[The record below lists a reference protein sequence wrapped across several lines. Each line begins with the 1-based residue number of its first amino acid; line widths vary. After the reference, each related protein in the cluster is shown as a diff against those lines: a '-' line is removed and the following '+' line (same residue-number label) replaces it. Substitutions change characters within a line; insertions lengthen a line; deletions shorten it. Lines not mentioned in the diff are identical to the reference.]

1 MSNRFKYSKQ
11 GKKNTKAKEAGK
23 IRKLVIFVLVL
34 LLAIQP
40 VQADIREDVRQ
51 KGLQYAKPLE
61 VIMVDGPMYV
71 KDDPYYIAEYVE
83 SDSRISASLVYR
95 LSSSTFISDPEII
108 RKLLATKDIKKLI
121 GADPLFYGVGD
132 PAQIIEASKYE
143 TQNARNFA
151 SFASITP
158 EERNILEVYLKDYE
172 NVMNKVANVSAITQ
186 KILYPDDALK
196 ITYQIS
202 QPAIDVKLK
211 EGFSGGH
218 FSYEGFEN
226 LVASYETLYHDY
238 RKLSA
243 DLAAFAGGLPEYQPG
258 AIIREKFE
266 VQITKEGIL
275 DEVRLIEENGNQIKS
290 DIDLRK
296 DILSY
301 HYDEQIMEAQ
311 KRLGKSQ
318 PASTTGII
326 SIITKAIMKIKT
338 LVLGLIGLGAFLFI
352 TGKRRPP
359 KQLYIFLIG
368 FILTGLLAPSIS
380 HSIVIE
386 NIPTM
391 DELISQ
397 KVTANENIPYSNI
410 ASELS
415 DSNVEE
421 LLYGFRLVLKGE
433 SVEVRG
439 PYTHYKKPY
448 YYFDVKKD
456 GSSTGNGFLVDA
468 EKLRLVGD
476 QRQAFQL
483 LKTLLYTDLLKKN
496 PLYIGSEP
504 ELIQQQATATLK
516 SPLDIFLTN
525 LSLNMREGIALE
537 EELIENPDFEIL
549 LNLTNHYVE
558 AYILMQNINQLVSAK
573 EANKLTG
580 NFSDRR
586 FLLEAHSRATRG
598 LSTPGYLL
606 GRMAQYRGRT
616 LNRLPLIRQLSL
628 MGLRPSKAQ
637 VAHDLTS
644 DLVYDNIY
652 LWRIG
657 RTTNPNLFARLAF
670 REGTYTLP
678 ESAVNLNF
686 NSSN

>member
-1 MSNRFKYSKQ
+1 M
-11 GKKNTKAKEAGK
+11 
-23 IRKLVIFVLVL
+23 L
-34 LLAIQP
+34 LLTIQP
-40 VQADIREDVRQ
+40 VQADIREDIRQ

-71 KDDPYYIAEYVE
+71 KGDPYYVAEYLE
-83 SDSRISASLVYR
+83 SDSRVTASLVYD
-95 LSSSTFISDPEII
+95 LSSSTFISDPEVI
-108 RKLLATKDIKKLI
+108 RKTLATKDFKKLTM
-121 GADPLFYGVGD
+121 ADPLFYGVGD
-132 PAQIIEASKYE
+132 PALIIEASKYE

-158 EERNILEVYLKDYE
+158 EEKNILELYLKDYE
-172 NVMNKVANVSAITQ
+172 DVMEKVANVSAITQ
-186 KILYPDDALK
+186 KILYPNNAIK

-202 QPAIDVKLK
+202 YPAIDVQLK

-218 FSYEGFEN
+218 FSYEGFET
-226 LVASYETLYHDY
+226 LVASYNALYHDY

-243 DLAAFAGGLPEYQPG
+243 DLAAFGGGLPEYVQG
-258 AIIREKFE
+258 EIIREKFE

-275 DEVRLIEENGNQIKS
+275 GEIRLIEENGNQIKS

-301 HYDEQIMEAQ
+301 SYDEQIIETQ
-311 KRLGKSQ
+311 KRLGKIS

-326 SIITKAIMKIKT
+326 SLITKAIMKIKT
-338 LVLGLIGLGAFLFI
+338 LVLGLIGLGAFLLI
-352 TGKRRPP
+352 TGKKRPP
-359 KQLYIFLIG
+359 KQIYIFLIG
-368 FILTGLLAPSIS
+368 FVLTGLLAPSIS
-380 HSIVIE
+380 YSIVIE
-386 NIPTM
+386 GIPHM

-397 KVTANENIPYSNI
+397 KVKANETIPYSNL
-410 ASELS
+410 ASDLS
-415 DSNVEE
+415 DSIVEE

-448 YYFDVKKD
+448 YFFDVKKE

-483 LKTLLYTDLLKKN
+483 LKTLLFADLLKER
-496 PLYIGSEP
+496 PLYKGSDP
-504 ELIQQQATATLK
+504 ELIQQQAKATLK

-525 LSLNMREGIALE
+525 LSLNMRKGIALE
-537 EELIENPDFEIL
+537 EDLIENPDFEIL
-549 LNLTNHYVE
+549 MNLTDHYVE
-558 AYILMQNINQLVSAK
+558 AYILMQNINQLVSAE
-573 EANKLTG
+573 EANKITG

-586 FLLEAHSRATRG
+586 FLLDAHSRATRG

-616 LNRLPLIRQLSL
+616 LNRLPLISQLSL

-652 LWRIG
+652 LWRMG

-670 REGTYTLP
+670 REGTYTVP
-678 ESAVNLNF
+678 KSAFNLTF